1 MEKMKIGEIEQ
12 YLKKSLN
19 RNLIKYLLSK
29 LKDDEILGTEGL
41 AGGTK
46 YFTVDSYK
54 DVRCELKVNTVIED
68 LRTKS

>member
-1 MEKMKIGEIEQ
+1 M
-12 YLKKSLN
+12 N

-54 DVRCELKVNTVIED
+54 DFRCELKVNTVIEH